1 MAEGND
7 FGIAHF
13 ATIIDR
19 RMAVDVEDDVI
30 TLARDRTDNA
40 QIGLIARGKDHR
52 MVHPVKFLQ
61 RVFAFLVALKRAI
74 QNAAARG
81 ARAKFVQSF
90 LACRDDIIIKGHAH
104 IIIGAKQDRFLAIDD
119 GNGWGLHLFHHQ
131 AERVLHASGEQ
142 TFALGD

>member
-1 MAEGND
+1 MLFGNTAAIFTDEAHRVRFINQDHRARFFRNADHFLQGGHIAKHRIDALKHHQLACIGGQTLKTLLKRFHIIMAEGND

-74 QNAAARG
+74 
-81 ARAKFVQSF
+81 
-90 LACRDDIIIKGHAH
+90 
-104 IIIGAKQDRFLAIDD
+104 
-119 GNGWGLHLFHHQ
+119 
-131 AERVLHASGEQ
+131 
-142 TFALGD
+142 